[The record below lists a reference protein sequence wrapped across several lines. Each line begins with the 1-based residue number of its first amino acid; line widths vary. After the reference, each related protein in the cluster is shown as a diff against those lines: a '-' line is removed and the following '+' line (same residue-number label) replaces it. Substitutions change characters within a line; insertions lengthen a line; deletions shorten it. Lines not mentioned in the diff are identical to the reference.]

1 MPAMSRVVISVGTD
15 HHPFDRLI
23 SWANH
28 WLALHPQLADGCFV
42 QSGTA
47 TVSPI
52 CPGSR
57 LLGVDQL
64 AVRLDSADVIV
75 CHGGPASISEAWI
88 RGRKPIV
95 VPRLAQLGEHVDD
108 HQADF
113 CEKVAGLGNIAVA
126 HTLPEFTGLLDAAA
140 ADPAG
145 FRASSPSSGADEAVA
160 RLGRLVE
167 ELVSR
172 PRRLS
177 LIGRGRRMRHD
188 PLAKIGDPADR
199 GAPSPEVI
207 PAPST
212 TWQPNRVTARSGLAV
227 TVNEEQE

>member
-160 RLGRLVE
+160 ICGRTRLFTLAESLGGVE
-167 ELVSR
+167 SLIEHPARMTHASVAGSTLEV
-172 PRRLS
+172 PADLIRLS
-177 LIGRGRRMRHD
+177 VGLES
-188 PLAKIGDPADR
+188 GDDLLEDLRAALR
-199 GAPSPEVI
+199 
-207 PAPST
+207 
-212 TWQPNRVTARSGLAV
+212 
-227 TVNEEQE
+227 